1 MAYETPSEYIQHH
14 LANLTYGYLP
24 PEAAAEFGVEAGW
37 QLAQSSYIAKA
48 MGFQSIHVDSMFWGT
63 LMGLIFIISFGL
75 AAKRATSGVPGKF
88 QCLVEM
94 VVEFIDKTVKEVF
107 HGRTASIAPIALT
120 IFVWVFLMNCMKLLP
135 VDLIPYTLEVA
146 FNINYQKVAPTTDAN
161 VTLGMAIFVLI
172 MVVAFSI
179 KVKGWGFL
187 RELSF
192 TPFNHWLFIPINL
205 FMEIVGLLSKPVSLG
220 LRLFGNMYAGEMIFL
235 LIALMFMAGVVFM
248 PLAGALQFIWAVF
261 HILVVTLQAF
271 IFMVL
276 ATVYLAMAQEDH

>member
-14 LANLTYGYLP
+14 LANLTYGYLS

-192 TPFNHWLFIPINL
+192 TPFNHWLFIPVNL

-235 LIALMFMAGVVFM
+235 LIALMFMAGLVFM

>member
-14 LANLTYGYLP
+14 LANLTYGYLS
-24 PEAAAEFGVEAGW
+24 PEAAVEFGVEPGW

-63 LMGLIFIISFGL
+63 LMGLIFIISFGMV
-75 AAKRATSGVPGKF
+75 ARRATSGVPGKF

-172 MVVAFSI
+172 MVIAFSI

-192 TPFNHWLFIPINL
+192 TPFNHWLFIPVNL

-235 LIALMFMAGVVFM
+235 LIALMFMAGLVFM
-248 PLAGALQFIWAVF
+248 PLAGGLQFIWAVF